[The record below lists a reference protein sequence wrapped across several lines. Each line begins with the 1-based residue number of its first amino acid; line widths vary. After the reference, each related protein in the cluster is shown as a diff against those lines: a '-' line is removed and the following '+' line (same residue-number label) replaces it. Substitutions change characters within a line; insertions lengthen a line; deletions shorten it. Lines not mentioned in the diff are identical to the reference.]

1 MSTEEEATLSVA
13 AQLINDPEMH
23 HVATVG
29 GAQPGIV
36 LELVD
41 QSHDPQPQDDE
52 WDLDPTADLALK
64 ITMGGVDPVVAAQL
78 LRIAAEFLDEATIE
92 QDQDQEPEQH

>member
-23 HVATVG
+23 HVATIG
-29 GAQPGIV
+29 GASPGIV

-41 QSHDPQPQDDE
+41 QAHDGPQPQDDE

-92 QDQDQEPEQH
+92 DDEKA